1 MGRSTKPR
9 TAKPRKGHTA
19 ATAGKAG
26 KRTHA
31 KGARPGAAAA
41 GMLSPAAK
49 SAALGA
55 VLPKTP
61 VSCLR
66 KTVLLAGAS
75 QSAGKAGGASICWSP
90 TLVTRKET
98 TWSAEQYD
106 RSPCAQPKIY
116 CCDYCG
122 LYFRGTRHHC
132 EECEDFDVCDT
143 CWSQKPPVQSF
154 CDHDRGS
161 YSLQDEVAE
170 DDDGAES
177 LAEDAAGSEDDDPS
191 WP

>member
-132 EECEDFDVCDT
+132 EECEDFDVCVR
-143 CWSQKPPVQSF
+143 QLPILF
-154 CDHDRGS
+154 FS
-161 YSLQDEVAE
+161 Y
-170 DDDGAES
+170 
-177 LAEDAAGSEDDDPS
+177 
-191 WP
+191 